1 MGFLDSF
8 ERSVERAVGG
18 AFAKTFKSGVHPL
31 EIASALKREMDSQAV
46 IVAPQRMLVPRDYF
60 VSLSEADY
68 ERLDKLGASLRD
80 ELASELH
87 SHQEH
92 QGYYATATPRVSL
105 RIDRTLGEGMV
116 TAHAVVSKEPLVW
129 IPVLDVDG
137 VRYPLVKRK
146 TLLGRGSDVDIPLK
160 ARGVSRHHCEIRWN
174 GKNADVVDLGS
185 TNGTEIDGV
194 AHHHHPLPDRCIL
207 GVGQARIVVAVVPQL
222 QKEYQGLV
230 ESGRG
235 PQSEDAP

>member
-46 IVAPQRMLVPRDYF
+46 IVNPQRMLVPRDYF

-68 ERLDKLGASLRD
+68 ERLDALGASLRD
-80 ELASELH
+80 ELATELH
-87 SHQEH
+87 HHQDQ
-92 QGYYATATPRVSL
+92 QGYYATGAPRVSL
-105 RIDRTLGEGMV
+105 RIDRALGEGMV
-116 TAHAVVSKEPLVW
+116 TASAVVSKEPLVW

-146 TLLGRGSDVDIPLK
+146 TLVGRGSEADISLN
-160 ARGVSRHHCEIRWN
+160 ARGVSRLHCEIRWS
-174 GKNADVVDLGS
+174 GKSAEVVDLGS
-185 TNGTEIDGV
+185 TNGTEVDDV
-194 AHHHHPLPDRCIL
+194 KVSHHLLPDRCIL

>member
-18 AFAKTFKSGVHPL
+18 AFAKTFKSGVHPV

-46 IVAPQRMLVPRDYF
+46 IVTAQRLLVPRDYF
-60 VSLSEADY
+60 VSLAEADY
-68 ERLDKLGASLRD
+68 ERLDALGASLRD
-80 ELASELH
+80 ELADELLN
-87 SHQEH
+87 HQEH
-92 QGYYATATPRVSL
+92 QGYYATGTPRLSL
-105 RIDRTLGEGMV
+105 RIDRALGEGMV
-116 TAHAVVSKEPLVW
+116 AASAVISQEPLVW

-137 VRYPLVKRK
+137 VRYPLVKRN
-146 TLLGRGSDVDIPLK
+146 TLLGRGSDVDISLGS
-160 ARGVSRHHCEIRWN
+160 RGVSRHHCEIRWS
-174 GKNADVVDLGS
+174 GKNAAVVDLGS

-194 AHHHHPLPDRCIL
+194 AVSHHPLPDRCVL

-222 QKEYQGLV
+222 QKDYQGLV

>member
-46 IVAPQRMLVPRDYF
+46 IVNPQRMLVPRDYF

-68 ERLDKLGASLRD
+68 ERLDALGASLRD
-80 ELASELH
+80 ELANELG
-87 SHQEH
+87 SHQQH
-92 QGYYATATPRVSL
+92 QGYYATASPRVSL
-105 RIDRTLGEGMV
+105 RIDRALGEGMV
-116 TAHAVVSKEPLVW
+116 GASAVVTKGPLVW

-137 VRYPLVKRK
+137 TRYPLVKRK
-146 TLLGRGSDVDIPLK
+146 TLLGRGSDVDIALE

-174 GKNADVVDLGS
+174 GKDAEVVDLGS

-194 AHHHHPLPDRCIL
+194 TVTHHPLPDRCIL